1 MAKFIVFYQRLPNG
15 DIDTCVGGDSEIRCD
30 GRLSINTIIDKVYN
44 GYYYKPKEAIGFK
57 IHIGTSHLNHKPYS
71 KLYQFIYDINNEL

>member
-1 MAKFIVFYQRLPNG
+1 MDKFIVFYQKLPNG
-15 DIDTCVGGDSEIRCD
+15 NIDTCVGGDSEIRCD

-57 IHIGTSHLNHKPYS
+57 IHSGINHLNHKPYT
-71 KLYQFIYDINNEL
+71 KLYLFNEL